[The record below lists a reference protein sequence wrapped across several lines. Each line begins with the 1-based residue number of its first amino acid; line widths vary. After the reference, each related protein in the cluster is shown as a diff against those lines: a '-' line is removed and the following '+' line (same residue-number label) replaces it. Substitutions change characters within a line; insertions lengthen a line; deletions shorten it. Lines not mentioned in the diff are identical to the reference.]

1 MAKAAK
7 PGVKPAGVHK
17 HRFTAMGTPCEVQIE
32 SRDSR
37 LAGKLARIGEAEA
50 RRIEEKFTRYKPTGV
65 VWAINNSAKNGG
77 GKPVEVDEETAG
89 LLDYAAQVHA
99 LSGGRFDVTSGV
111 LRQAWKFDGSDRV
124 PEPEQVAALM
134 PLIGWDKVT
143 WERPYITLPP
153 GMEIDLGGIAK
164 EYAVDRAAMAIMA
177 ASAESGAASGSCP
190 ALVNFGG
197 DLRTTGAKASGRWS
211 VAIESI
217 DPAKRSG
224 GLLQIGEGAIA
235 TSGDAKRFLL
245 KGGKRYSHILDPRTG
260 WPVEN
265 PPRSVTVAAR
275 TCVQAG
281 TLSTLAMLLGPE
293 AENFLKAEKAEAWV
307 LW

>member
-1 MAKAAK
+1 MTKSQ
-7 PGVKPAGVHK
+7 KPAGVHK

-32 SRDSR
+32 TRDSR
-37 LAGKLARIGEAEA
+37 LAGHFARIGEAEA

-65 VWAINNSAKNGG
+65 VWAINNAARNGG
-77 GKPVEVDEETAG
+77 GQPVEVDEETAG
-89 LLDYAAQVHA
+89 LIDYAAQVHA
-99 LSGGRFDVTSGV
+99 LSDGRFDVTSGV
-111 LRQAWKFDGSDRV
+111 LRQAWTFDGSDRV

-134 PLIGWDKVT
+134 PLIGWGKVR
-143 WERPYITLPP
+143 WERPYLTLPP

-177 ASAESGAASGSCP
+177 ETDCA

-197 DLRTTGAKASGRWS
+197 DLRTTRAKQAGRWA

-217 DPAKRSG
+217 DPAKSSG
-224 GLLQIGEGAIA
+224 GLLHIGEGAIA

-245 KGGKRYSHILDPRTG
+245 KDGKRYSHILDPRTG
-260 WPVEN
+260 WPVEA

-293 AENFLKAEKAEAWV
+293 AERFLKAEQAEAWV
-307 LW
+307 FW

>member
-1 MAKAAK
+1 MAKAA
-7 PGVKPAGVHK
+7 KPAGVHK
-17 HRFTAMGTPCEVQIE
+17 HRFTAMGTPCEVQVE
-32 SRDSR
+32 SRDRR
-37 LAGKLARIGEAEA
+37 LAAELARMGEVEA

-65 VWAINNSAKNGG
+65 VWAINNAG

-99 LSGGRFDVTSGV
+99 LSAGRFDVTSGV
-111 LRQAWKFDGSDRV
+111 LRRAWKFDGSDRV
-124 PEPEQVAALM
+124 PEHDAVAALM
-134 PLIGWDKVT
+134 PLIGWQKVQ
-143 WERPYITLPP
+143 WDRPRLTLPP
-153 GMEIDLGGIAK
+153 GMEIDLGGICK
-164 EYAVDRAAMAIMA
+164 EYAVDRAAMAIKA
-177 ASAESGAASGSCP
+177 AADCP

-197 DLRTTGAKASGRWS
+197 DLRTTRTKEAGRWA
-211 VAIESI
+211 VAIESL
-217 DPAKRSG
+217 DPAKASG

-245 KGGKRYSHILDPRTG
+245 KAGKRYSHILDPRTG

-265 PPRSVTVAAR
+265 PPRSITVAAR

-281 TLSTLAMLLGPE
+281 TLSTLAMLLGPDAE
-293 AENFLKAEKAEAWV
+293 AFLKAEKAEAWV

>member
-1 MAKAAK
+1 MTKGAK
-7 PGVKPAGVHK
+7 PTGVHK
-17 HRFTAMGTPCEVQIE
+17 HRFTAMGTPCEVQVE
-32 SRDSR
+32 SRDRR
-37 LAGKLARIGEAEA
+37 LAAELARMGEAEA

-65 VWAINNSAKNGG
+65 VWAINNAGG
-77 GKPVEVDEETAG
+77 QPVEVDEETAG

-111 LRQAWKFDGSDRV
+111 LRRAWKFDGSERV
-124 PEPEQVAALM
+124 PEPDAVAALM
-134 PLIGWDKVT
+134 PLIGWQKVQ
-143 WERPYITLPP
+143 WDRPRLTLPP
-153 GMEIDLGGIAK
+153 GMEIDLGGICK
-164 EYAVDRAAMAIMA
+164 EYAVDRAAMAITA
-177 ASAESGAASGSCP
+177 AADCP

-197 DLRTTGAKASGRWS
+197 DLRTTRAKAAGRWA
-211 VAIESI
+211 VAIESL
-217 DPAKRSG
+217 DPGKASG

-245 KGGKRYSHILDPRTG
+245 KAGKRYSHILDPRTG

-265 PPRSVTVAAR
+265 PPRSITVAAR

-281 TLSTLAMLLGPE
+281 TLSTLAMLLGPDAE
-293 AENFLKAEKAEAWV
+293 AFLKAEKAEAWV

>member
-1 MAKAAK
+1 MAKAVKTGA
-7 PGVKPAGVHK
+7 KPAGVHK

-37 LAGKLARIGEAEA
+37 LAGQLARIGEAEA
-50 RRIEEKFTRYKPTGV
+50 RRIEEKYTRYKPTGV
-65 VWAINNSAKNGG
+65 VWAINNAG

-89 LLDYAAQVHA
+89 LIDYAAQVHA

-134 PLIGWDKVT
+134 PLIGWGKVT
-143 WERPYITLPP
+143 WERPHLTLPP
-153 GMEIDLGGIAK
+153 GMEIDLGGICK

-177 ASAESGAASGSCP
+177 ETDCP

-197 DLRTTGAKASGRWS
+197 DLRTTRAKAAGRWA
-211 VAIESI
+211 VAIESL
-217 DPAKRSG
+217 DPAKSSG

-260 WPVEN
+260 WPVEG

-293 AENFLKAEKAEAWV
+293 AEAFLKAEKAEAWV

>member
-1 MAKAAK
+1 MAK
-7 PGVKPAGVHK
+7 PIKPAGVHK

-37 LAGKLARIGEAEA
+37 LAGQLARIGEAEA
-50 RRIEEKFTRYKPTGV
+50 RRIEEKYTRYKPTGV
-65 VWAINNSAKNGG
+65 VWAINNAG

-89 LLDYAAQVHA
+89 LIDYAAQVHA

-111 LRQAWKFDGSDRV
+111 LRRAWKFDGSDRV
-124 PEPEQVAALM
+124 PEPEQVSALM
-134 PLIGWDKVT
+134 PLIGWGKVT
-143 WERPYITLPP
+143 WERPHLSLPP
-153 GMEIDLGGIAK
+153 GMEIDLGGICK

-177 ASAESGAASGSCP
+177 ASEGGADCP

-197 DLRTTGAKASGRWS
+197 DLRTTRAKSAGRWA
-211 VAIESI
+211 VAIESL
-217 DPAKRSG
+217 DPAKSSG

-260 WPVEN
+260 WPVEG

-293 AENFLKAEKAEAWV
+293 AEAFLKAEKAEAWV

>member
-7 PGVKPAGVHK
+7 TGAKPAGVHK

-32 SRDSR
+32 VRDSR
-37 LAGKLARIGEAEA
+37 LAGQLARIGEAEA
-50 RRIEEKFTRYKPTGV
+50 RRIEEKYTRYKPTGV
-65 VWAINNSAKNGG
+65 VWAINNAG
-77 GKPVEVDEETAG
+77 GKPIELDEETAG
-89 LLDYAAQVHA
+89 LIDYAAQVHA

-124 PEPEQVAALM
+124 PESEQVAALM
-134 PLIGWDKVT
+134 PLIGWGKVT
-143 WERPYITLPP
+143 WERPHLTLPP
-153 GMEIDLGGIAK
+153 GMEIDLGGICK

-177 ASAESGAASGSCP
+177 ETECP

-197 DLRTTGAKASGRWS
+197 DLRTTRAKAAGRWA
-211 VAIESI
+211 VAIESL
-217 DPAKRSG
+217 DPAKSSG

-260 WPVEN
+260 WPVEG

-293 AENFLKAEKAEAWV
+293 AEAFLKAEKAEAWV